1 MKRCRNSATAADV
14 AKTLRGTLPKG
25 ADMKLVYEPDIE
37 ILIGNFSEIL
47 CDTLRLTPRP
57 TQKLF
62 KDAAMQAWDFESG
75 EGDLFGNRMAQAVIH
90 CRVKKNQSTTG
101 KKMPPGVFK
110 VVEALKLLEQN
121 PPEKTVKRDA
131 KKLTTGQN
139 FANGARRLL
148 KKASDEMSDGH
159 ASPALEVPVPK
170 GASSGGSSS
179 SSGISE
185 LNQLKQLYGT
195 QSKQPDRHMVVDLL
209 SSQEEEDVPFDE
221 ADAAAGATARPQK
234 FVEHFD
240 SSICK
245 VVRDYADGTR
255 QEAKMQPGPTGM
267 ATATFEG
274 EEQKSTECPNL
285 LVQKVVVVCKKPAA
299 AQCKKKRGK
308 RVEKESDSSG
318 DAAVSKDGEAEKE
331 EEVDETIPKI
341 KKHLL
346 YSKIYHREKKA
357 SVKSGKTI
365 EEAKAA
371 ASTAGKAAVAA
382 AKAAG
387 TLAD

>member
-47 CDTLRLTPRP
+47 CDALRLTPRP

-101 KKMPPGVFK
+101 KKLPPGVFK

-121 PPEKTVKRDA
+121 PPEKTIKRDA
-131 KKLTTGQN
+131 KKLRTGQN
-139 FANGARRLL
+139 FVKGARLL
-148 KKASDEMSDGH
+148 FKKATDEMSGGH
-159 ASPALEVPVPK
+159 ALPKAVELPVPK
-170 GASSGGSSS
+170 GASSSGGSSS
-179 SSGISE
+179 SSGTSE
-185 LNQLKQLYGT
+185 LNQLKQLYGI

-209 SSQEEEDVPFDE
+209 SSQEDEDVPFDE
-221 ADAAAGATARPQK
+221 ADVAAGDPVGPQK
-234 FVEHFD
+234 FLEHFD

-255 QEAKMQPGPTGM
+255 QEAKMQPGPNGM

-274 EEQKSTECPNL
+274 EEPKSTECPNL
-285 LVQKVVVVCKKPAA
+285 LVQKVVVCKKPAA
-299 AQCKKKRGK
+299 AKCKPRV

-318 DAAVSKDGEAEKE
+318 DAVSKDGDAEKE

-357 SVKSGKTI
+357 SVKSGKTD

-371 ASTAGKAAVAA
+371 ASKAGKAAVAA